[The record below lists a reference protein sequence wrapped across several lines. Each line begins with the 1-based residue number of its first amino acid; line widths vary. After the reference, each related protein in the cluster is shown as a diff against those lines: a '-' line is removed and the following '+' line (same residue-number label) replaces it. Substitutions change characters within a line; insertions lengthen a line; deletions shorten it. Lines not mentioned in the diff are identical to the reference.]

1 MLERHDLQRLLKQQP
16 EIISLDT
23 LIIAEEFCEWED
35 SRKRIDLLGIDKQAR
50 LVVIELKRD
59 ETGSHMELQAIRYA
73 SMVSKLTFERA
84 VEIYAQFLKQNGEAK
99 NAQAELLKFLDWE
112 ESDTG
117 EFPSDVCIV
126 LAAAEFSKE
135 LTTSV
140 LWLNE
145 GDLDIRCVRLKP
157 YNTGGQVFVDVQQII
172 PLPEAEDYQIRVREQ
187 IEQRREAQRSSRDL
201 SKYKFEGKI
210 FGKGRL
216 VLAVVKASVL
226 KSPPISLGELKQ
238 RFPDEL
244 QGAWGVV
251 ARTEEVERRLA
262 TKSKKR
268 YFVGADEIIVLDS
281 KESVAVSNQW
291 GHNFEGFFNHAR
303 DLGFQIEKVS

>member
-16 EIISLDT
+16 EIISPDT

-99 NAQAELLKFLDWE
+99 DAQAELLKFLDWE
-112 ESDTG
+112 ESDTA

-145 GDLDIRCVRLKP
+145 GDLDIRCVRMKP
-157 YNTGGQVFVDVQQII
+157 YSTGEQVFVDVQQII
-172 PLPEAEDYQIRVREQ
+172 PLPEAEDYQVRVREQ
-187 IEQRREAQRSSRDL
+187 NEQRRVVQKDKRE
-201 SKYKFEGKI
+201 KYSFVNQQYNKRK
-210 FGKGRL
+210 L
-216 VLAVVKASVL
+216 VLAVVKAFVQRTPQLTFESL
-226 KSPPISLGELKQ
+226 NKSFL
-238 RFPDEL
+238 PDEITVFCPEEKAKEIF
-244 QGAWGVV
+244 Q
-251 ARTEEVERRLA
+251 RTKIA
-262 TKSKKR
+262 R
-268 YFVGADEIIVLDS
+268 YFLDEGDIITTSDHRR
-281 KESVAVSNQW
+281 VAISNQW
-291 GHNFEGFFNHAR
+291 GSGINFEVFLNHAR
-303 DLGFQIEKVS
+303 NLGFQIEKVS